1 MCLEKSGSC
10 VYLHPLHPWSQRDWT
25 QGLLLWVCPKEDETL
40 AQNCLSLWHSCLH
53 THAYTR
59 TQPSK
64 PPYHVPELEETRS
77 HRVDA
82 GAWVCYGAGLQHF
95 IRSTQTTVGHSSAS
109 SFLHSHFSRWPTAVA
124 PMDKKTHTKQ
134 TECVLSAPACRCAR
148 GGGAQ
153 NLLSWRKEWGAKGL
167 AWAP

>member
-25 QGLLLWVCPKEDETL
+25 QGLLLWVCPMEDETL

-53 THAYTR
+53 THAYTC
-59 TQPSK
+59 THPSK
-64 PPYHVPELEETRS
+64 PPYHVPKLEETPS

-82 GAWVCYGAGLQHF
+82 GAGICYGAGLQHF

-109 SFLHSHFSRWPTAVA
+109 SFLHSHSAGGLLPWHQWIRRPTPSR
-124 PMDKKTHTKQ
+124 Q
-134 TECVLSAPACRCAR
+134 CVLSAPACRGVR

-153 NLLSWRKEWGAKGL
+153 SLLSWRKEWGAKGL